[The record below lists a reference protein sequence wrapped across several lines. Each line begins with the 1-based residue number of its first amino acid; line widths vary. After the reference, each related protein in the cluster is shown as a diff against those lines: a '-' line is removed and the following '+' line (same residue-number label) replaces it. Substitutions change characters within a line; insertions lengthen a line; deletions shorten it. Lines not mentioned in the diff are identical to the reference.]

1 MRGKLSG
8 FSLNRDGTQ
17 NITVTVA
24 AEFGETYDELHD
36 AEIEIEI
43 KKAHKLRSL
52 EANRYAWV
60 LIDQIAAKLHKRQ
73 SEVYREAIRDI
84 GGVSRQATMKA
95 AAVVPFREI
104 WASYGLGNQVEIIDE
119 DLEEGTCE
127 VRIFHGSSTYDTAQM
142 HSLLQNLIQTAEEQG
157 IPTITPAEEARM
169 LGKWDKK
176 RGGQNHENTHT
187 ENQND
192 PDGGNAGNGQQQP

>member
-1 MRGKLSG
+1 MRGRLSG

-24 AEFGETYDELHD
+24 AEFGDTYDELRD
-36 AEIEIEI
+36 AEIEVEI

-52 EANRYAWV
+52 EANKYAWA
-60 LIDQIAAKLHKRQ
+60 LIDQIAAKLHKSR
-73 SEVYREAIRDI
+73 SEVYREAVRDI

-95 AAVVPFREI
+95 EAVVPFREI
-104 WASYGLGNQVEIIDE
+104 WAKYGLGNQVEIIDE

-127 VRIFHGSSTYDTAQM
+127 IRIIHGNSSYDSAQM

-157 IPTITPAEEARM
+157 IPTITPKEEEKM
-169 LGKWDKK
+169 LGKWAIKK
-176 RGGQNHENTHT
+176 EGKQNEDT
-187 ENQND
+187 ESTD
-192 PDGGNAGNGQQQP
+192 HDNG

>member
-24 AEFGETYDELHD
+24 AEFGEAYDELRD

-52 EANRYAWV
+52 EANRYAWA
-60 LIDQIAAKLHKRQ
+60 LIDQIAAKLHKRR

-84 GGVSRQATMKA
+84 GGVSRDATMIA
-95 AAVVPFREI
+95 EAVIPFREI
-104 WASYGLGNQVEIIDE
+104 WEKYGLGNQVEIVDE
-119 DLEEGTCE
+119 DLEDGTCE
-127 VRIFHGSSTYDTAQM
+127 VRIFHGSSSYDSAQM
-142 HSLLQNLIQTAEEQG
+142 HNLLQNLIQTAEEQG
-157 IPTITPAEEARM
+157 IPTITPKEEERM
-169 LGKWDKK
+169 IGKWARKK
-176 RGGQNHENTHT
+176 EHKDDEIHHS
-187 ENQND
+187 
-192 PDGGNAGNGQQQP
+192 AG